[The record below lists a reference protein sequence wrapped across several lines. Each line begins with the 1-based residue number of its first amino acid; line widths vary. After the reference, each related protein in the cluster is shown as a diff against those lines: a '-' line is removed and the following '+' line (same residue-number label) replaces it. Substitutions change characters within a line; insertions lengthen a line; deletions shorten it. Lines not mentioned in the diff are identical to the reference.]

1 MYSVKSASFWFA
13 FGTMSVILLRVWQN
27 QTLPYTFKGDCSF
40 LHQHLFPGQY
50 TECALA
56 LIRLLGF
63 KSLFKK
69 EPRLWKLPFL
79 LSRSVFYGIPWTSE
93 DAFLCRDK
101 RGRRLHSTKLRNL
114 AGWNLKQCLQT
125 YNPALLQVI
134 TEGWAGRKV
143 LYIKGKPSCKLF
155 AAF

>member
-1 MYSVKSASFWFA
+1 MWPGYFVYSGLYFSFSQINHLRYWTETVYQKRKFWRLTWWEDVLREVFQFLILWFA

-69 EPRLWKLPFL
+69 NLDCENYLFSWADLVFIAFHELLKMPF
-79 LSRSVFYGIPWTSE
+79 YAE
-93 DAFLCRDK
+93 
-101 RGRRLHSTKLRNL
+101 TKE
-114 AGWNLKQCLQT
+114 AGVCT
-125 YNPALLQVI
+125 H
-134 TEGWAGRKV
+134 
-143 LYIKGKPSCKLF
+143 
-155 AAF
+155 